1 MSLMCLPTI
10 SLSDTPSDSLKFSLL
25 SQLHSLLLSSS
36 FGSSFKMTSLRS
48 NVISFQCRDCHPTF
62 TAYHPHEPH
71 KYLVEQSMWNM
82 YSMIMNMLYTKPSKH
97 ISLLHVSCLWCL
109 TDVWEETSWAS
120 LGKKN
125 TNTLQYLVLVLIL
138 QIIWMFFPGSK
149 LEWLCVCLYVN
160 ALRQLYLLWIE
171 IELCRNRGRK

>member
-1 MSLMCLPTI
+1 MCVCCFSSSWTYNLKAQSVNVSLMCLPTI
-10 SLSDTPSDSLKFSLL
+10 GLSDTPSDSLKFSLL

-62 TAYHPHEPH
+62 TAYHPHESH
-71 KYLVEQSMWNM
+71 KYLAEQSMWNM

-109 TDVWEETSWAS
+109 TDVWEDTSWAS
-120 LGKKN
+120 LGKKTQILCN
-125 TNTLQYLVLVLIL
+125 TWSWY
-138 QIIWMFFPGSK
+138 W
-149 LEWLCVCLYVN
+149 Y
-160 ALRQLYLLWIE
+160 
-171 IELCRNRGRK
+171 CR

>member
-109 TDVWEETSWAS
+109 TDVWEDTSWAS
-120 LGKKN
+120 LGKKHKYSAIPGPGTDTADN
-125 TNTLQYLVLVLIL
+125 MDVFPRF
-138 QIIWMFFPGSK
+138 QIRVT
-149 LEWLCVCLYVN
+149 LCVSVCKRLETAVLAVN
-160 ALRQLYLLWIE
+160 W
-171 IELCRNRGRK
+171 NWTVS

>member
-1 MSLMCLPTI
+1 MCLPTI
-10 SLSDTPSDSLKFSLL
+10 GLSDTPSDSLKFSLL

-62 TAYHPHEPH
+62 TAYHPHESH
-71 KYLVEQSMWNM
+71 KYLAEQSMWNM

-97 ISLLHVSCLWCL
+97 ISLLHVSCLMSHWCMRGHIVGF
-109 TDVWEETSWAS
+109 TR
-120 LGKKN
+120 KKN

-149 LEWLCVCLYVN
+149 LEWLCVRLYVN
-160 ALRQLYLLWIE
+160 ASRQLYLLWIE

>member
-48 NVISFQCRDCHPTF
+48 NVISFQCRLPSNIHSLPPSRATQVLSWTEHVKYVQYDYEHVVYETIQTHF
-62 TAYHPHEPH
+62 TATCLMFLMSHWC
-71 KYLVEQSMWNM
+71 MRG
-82 YSMIMNMLYTKPSKH
+82 H
-97 ISLLHVSCLWCL
+97 IVGF
-109 TDVWEETSWAS
+109 TR
-120 LGKKN
+120 KKN

-149 LEWLCVCLYVN
+149 LESLCVCLYVN